1 MNEKTLLRLKEKY
14 NKEIVPALQK
24 EFRYPNIMQV
34 PHLEKIV
41 LNIGVGEATQNPK
54 ALEAAQR
61 DLTTVAGQYAVIT
74 KAKRSIANFKLRQGQ
89 PIGTKVTL
97 RGQRMYDFMERLVN
111 SVLPR
116 IRDFQ
121 GLPRTSFDGQ
131 GNYHLGL
138 KEQLVFPEIEY
149 DKIDK
154 QRGMQI
160 GFVTTAASDAE
171 SLRLLELMGMPFQK
185 G

>member
-1 MNEKTLLRLKEKY
+1 MARLKEKY
-14 NKEIVPALQK
+14 QTDIVPALVR
-24 EFRYPNIMQV
+24 EFGYRNIMQV
-34 PHLEKIV
+34 PRLRKIV
-41 LNIGVGEATQNPK
+41 LNIGVGEATQNAK

-61 DLTTVAGQYAVIT
+61 DLTIVAGQHAIIT
-74 KAKRSIANFKLRQGQ
+74 KAKKSIANFKLREGL
-89 PIGTKVTL
+89 PIGVMVTI

-111 SVLPR
+111 TVLPR

-121 GLPRTSFDGQ
+121 GVSPTSFDGR

-138 KEQLVFPEIEY
+138 REQLVFPEIEY

-154 QRGMQI
+154 VRGLEI
-160 GFVTTAASDAE
+160 SFVTTAGGDKAGR
-171 SLRLLELMGMPFQK
+171 RLLELMGVPFEK

>member
-1 MNEKTLLRLKEKY
+1 MARLKQRY
-14 NKEIVPALQK
+14 QKEIVPALK
-24 EFRYPNIMQV
+24 EEFGYTNIMQV
-34 PHLEKIV
+34 PALKKIV
-41 LNIGVGEATQNPK
+41 LNIGAGEATGNAK

-61 DLTTVAGQYAVIT
+61 DLTTVAGQHAVIT
-74 KAKRSIANFKLRQGQ
+74 RAKKSISAFKLREGE
-89 PIGTKVTL
+89 PIGTMVTL
-97 RGQRMYDFMERLVN
+97 RGQRMYDFMERFVN

-121 GLPRTSFDGQ
+121 GVPRTSFDGR

-154 QRGMQI
+154 VRGLQVS
-160 GFVTTAASDAE
+160 FVTSARTDQE
-171 SLRLLELMGMPFQK
+171 GRRLLELMGMPFEK